1 MIDVTND
8 SNNISFDI
16 ELVYNAIRI
25 TLNAHNLDKCEVSVL
40 LTDDSRIRELNRD
53 YRGIDS
59 PTDVLAFAMHDDQEN
74 KNLNPNILGDI
85 VISLETAKRQA
96 ETAHHSCDREV
107 VILTIHGI
115 LHLIGYDHKTQE
127 EANIMFKKQ
136 DDLLKSI
143 CHDSS

>member
-1 MIDVTND
+1 LIDVTND
-8 SNNISFDI
+8 SNNISFDV

-59 PTDVLAFAMHDDQEN
+59 PTDVLAFAMHDDQES

-85 VISLETAKRQA
+85 VISLETAERQA
-96 ETAHHSCDREV
+96 EAAHHSWDREV

-127 EANIMFKKQ
+127 EANIMFEKQ
-136 DDLLKSI
+136 DYILKSI
-143 CHDSS
+143 CYG